1 MSGSTWASNA
11 VVEGLLEWGIEDF
24 AYVPSSHIA
33 PVVRPLQAHGV
44 RSYLVSREEEG
55 VGLAGGL
62 VLGGRKAALLMQDN
76 GFGNALTA
84 LATFAKAYHVGLPVI
99 ANARGGP
106 GEYNAM
112 IHSFSEAVP
121 DLLGALGIRVEQL
134 GPSDPR
140 RVWQATTRSAAEL
153 AVMTRRPI
161 VVLLSLLHPG
171 IGERA

>member
-1 MSGSTWASNA
+1 MSDRTWASNA

-24 AYVPSSHIA
+24 SYVPSSHIA
-33 PVVRPLQAHGV
+33 PVVRPLQERGV
-44 RSYLVSREEEG
+44 RSHLAAREEEG

-84 LATFAKAYHVGLPVI
+84 LVTFAKAYHIGMPVI
-99 ANARGGP
+99 SNARGGP

-121 DLLGALGIRVEQL
+121 DLLHALGLRVELL
-134 GPSDPR
+134 GPSDPKE
-140 RVWQATTRSAAEL
+140 VWQSTTRAAAEL
-153 AVMTRRPI
+153 AVVTRRPV
-161 VVLLSLLHPG
+161 VVLLDLLHPG
-171 IGERA
+171 IGGHM

>member
-1 MSGSTWASNA
+1 MSDRTWASNA

-24 AYVPSSHIA
+24 SYVPSSHIA
-33 PVVRPLQAHGV
+33 PVVRPLQERGV
-44 RSYLVSREEEG
+44 RSHLAAREEEG

-84 LATFAKAYHVGLPVI
+84 LATFAKAYHIGMPVVS
-99 ANARGGP
+99 NTRGGP

-121 DLLGALGIRVEQL
+121 DLLHALGIRVERL
-134 GPSDPR
+134 GPSDPEG
-140 RVWQATTRSAAEL
+140 VWQSTTRAAAEL
-153 AVMTRRPI
+153 AIVTRRPV
-161 VVLLSLLHPG
+161 VVLLDLLHPG
-171 IGERA
+171 IGEQM

>member
-1 MSGSTWASNA
+1 MSGRTWASDA
-11 VVEGLLEWGIEDF
+11 VVAGLLDWGIEDF
-24 AYVPSSHIA
+24 SYVPSSHIA
-33 PVVRPLQAHGV
+33 PVVRPLQERGV
-44 RSYLVSREEEG
+44 RGYLAAREEEG

-62 VLGGRKAALLMQDN
+62 ALGGRKAALLMQDN

-84 LATFAKAYHVGLPVI
+84 LATFAKAYHIGLPVI

-121 DLLGALGIRVEQL
+121 DLLGALGIRMERL

-140 RVWQATTRSAAEL
+140 AVWQTTTRSSAEL
-153 AVMTRRPI
+153 AVMTCRPI
-161 VVLLSLLHPG
+161 VVLLDLLHPR
-171 IGERA
+171 IGEQP

>member
-1 MSGSTWASNA
+1 MSDRSWASNA
-11 VVEGLLEWGIEDF
+11 VVEGLLDWGVEDF

-33 PVVRPLQAHGV
+33 PVVRPLQERGV
-44 RSYLVSREEEG
+44 RSYLAAREEEG

-62 VLGGRKAALLMQDN
+62 ALGGRKAALLMQDN

-84 LATFAKAYHVGLPVI
+84 LATFAKAYHIGLPVV

-121 DLLGALGIRVEQL
+121 GLLGALGIRVELL
-134 GPSDPR
+134 GPSDPM
-140 RVWQATTRSAAEL
+140 RVWRTTTCSAAEL
-153 AVMTRRPI
+153 AVATRRPI
-161 VVLLSLLHPG
+161 VVLLDLLHPG
-171 IGERA
+171 IEEHA